1 MTRILLLISSTKP
14 NPLGQ
19 MPGFPFIANYKA
31 PRAPGSADAAVANL
45 HHPDAEAIGPGL
57 HVVLPPVV
65 AGGVAGFEDG
75 AEVEHGAAKKTFL
88 FCRSASGYH

>member
-31 PRAPGSADAAVANL
+31 PRLPGGADAAVPNL
-45 HHPDAEAIGPGL
+45 DHPDAEEIRPGL
-57 HVVLPPVV
+57 HPALP
-65 AGGVAGFEDG
+65 E
-75 AEVEHGAAKKTFL
+75 
-88 FCRSASGYH
+88 SAVGRDF